1 MVTYLFKIENLV
13 LRARSVPPAGFPV
26 KIASFIGVLEE
37 WKFQITKTEVSG
49 FSVQVSVFLFFFP
62 DT

>member
-1 MVTYLFKIENLV
+1 MPWKWPSNRQNEKTTLYKRWLFHW
-13 LRARSVPPAGFPV
+13 S
-26 KIASFIGVLEE
+26 SGVLEE
-37 WKFQITKTEVSG
+37 YKFQITKTEVSG

>member
-1 MVTYLFKIENLV
+1 M
-13 LRARSVPPAGFPV
+13 SVPPVAGLPV
-26 KIASFIGVLEE
+26 KIASCLGILQEL
-37 WKFQITKTEVSG
+37 KFQITKTEVSG